1 MLNHTKKIKE
11 IYEVIQKMIFYMIP
25 EKWDKL
31 YLYSSVIDKPDGSKT
46 GELYFYYI
54 PKGIIKKKPVNVYEI
69 PNKFN
74 VDENEYLKL
83 VKALYDNIQKLREQF
98 RKSERGTIWSNMTII
113 IENYKFKVEYN
124 YEDLLNSDFNSYE
137 RHIIWRYKY
146 LNIKPEQ
153 MNKKDK
159 EIINR
164 YLLGAKLLSR
174 IEKYETGIYIKDIEN
189 IVAFNTTKENEE
201 IRVKEKQYKEEQLK
215 KEENKIRKNQI
226 LFATEE
232 EYRKKED
239 KQTEIKEKQIK
250 KEENK
255 IRKNQILF
263 AIDKIEK
270 SQDKKGGN

>member
-31 YLYSSVIDKPDGSKT
+31 YLYSSVIDRQDGTKT

-74 VDENEYLKL
+74 VDEAEYLKL
-83 VKALYDNIQKLREQF
+83 VKTLYEKIKQLREQF
-98 RKSERGTIWSNMTII
+98 RKSDTGSLWTNITII

-124 YEDLLNSDFNSYE
+124 YEDLLHSQFNSYE

-153 MNKKDK
+153 MNKKDR
-159 EIINR
+159 EIIERFLNGVQILYR
-164 YLLGAKLLSR
+164 K
-174 IEKYETGIYIKDIEN
+174 EKYEAGIYIKDIEN
-189 IVAFNTTKENEE
+189 VVAFNRVNVEIQDNEK
-201 IRVKEKQYKEEQLK
+201 KEKSQQNQQKKQLNSEMNRNNQTQKELK
-215 KEENKIRKNQI
+215 NIRKNQI
-226 LFATEE
+226 LLAA
-232 EYRKKED
+232 D
-239 KQTEIKEKQIK
+239 EIKKL
-250 KEENK
+250 ENK
-255 IRKNQILF
+255 
-263 AIDKIEK
+263 
-270 SQDKKGGN
+270 

>member
-31 YLYSSVIDKPDGSKT
+31 YLYSSVIDQKNDKKT

-54 PKGIIKKKPVNVYEI
+54 PKGIIRKKPVNVYEI

-74 VDENEYLKL
+74 VDETEYLKL
-83 VKALYDNIQKLREQF
+83 VKALYEKIKQLREEF
-98 RKSERGTIWSNMTII
+98 RKIEKGKVWSNITII

-124 YEDLLNSDFNSYE
+124 YEDLVLSDFNSYE

-153 MNKKDK
+153 MNKRDR

-164 YLLGAKLLSR
+164 YINGVQVLYRK
-174 IEKYETGIYIKDIEN
+174 EKYEVGIYIKDIEN
-189 IVAFNTTKENEE
+189 VVAFNTVKEDSEE
-201 IRVKEKQYKEEQLK
+201 IDETDELNEPEKPKEIHNKKMNTKKSDYVPKKQPQEINK
-215 KEENKIRKNQI
+215 KARKNQI
-226 LFATEE
+226 LLAADE
-232 EYRKKED
+232 
-239 KQTEIKEKQIK
+239 
-250 KEENK
+250 
-255 IRKNQILF
+255 IRKLENQ
-263 AIDKIEK
+263 E
-270 SQDKKGGN
+270 GGN